1 MKKLRITV
9 GQKVYEVTVEE
20 LDEGRESGIRSVSKL
35 LQGTPEQAVTPSI
48 RPSSVDSNDAGA
60 ITSPMAGTVFKIK
73 VREGDEVKANQ
84 LVLVLEAMK
93 METSVISAVD
103 GVVSRILVTEGAA
116 VEEGQLLIQL
126 T

>member
-1 MKKLRITV
+1 
-9 GQKVYEVTVEE
+9 
-20 LDEGRESGIRSVSKL
+20 
-35 LQGTPEQAVTPSI
+35 
-48 RPSSVDSNDAGA
+48 
-60 ITSPMAGTVFKIK
+60 MAGTVFKIK
-73 VREGDEVKANQ
+73 VKEGDQVKANQ